1 MQLGNEAETLA
12 LGGAIA
18 ALLRRGDVIALAG
31 DLGAGKT
38 TLSRG
43 VLRGLGFEG
52 DVPSPTFTIVQ
63 PYEQLSVPVW
73 HVDLYRIEDSSE
85 LEQLALDDARE
96 EVAMIVE
103 WPERMGSALWADS
116 LQLRLQIE
124 GVGARSLTAKV
135 PPAWESRWPPR

>member
-1 MQLGNEAETLA
+1 MQLGSEGETLA
-12 LGGAIA
+12 LGQAIA
-18 ALLRRGDVIALAG
+18 ALIRRGDVIALSG

-43 VLRGLGFEG
+43 VLRGLGFGG

-63 PYEQLSVPVW
+63 PYEQLAVPVW

-124 GVGARSLTAKV
+124 GVGARSLTAIV

>member
-1 MQLGNEAETLA
+1 MRLGSEAETLA
-12 LGGAIA
+12 LGRAVA
-18 ALLRRGDVIALAG
+18 AVLRPGDVIALSG

-63 PYEQLSVPVW
+63 PYEQLVVPVW
-73 HVDLYRIEDSSE
+73 HVDLYRIENSSE

-103 WPERMGSALWADS
+103 WPERMGSALWRDS

-135 PPAWESRWPPR
+135 PTAWESRWPPR

>member
-1 MQLGNEAETLA
+1 MQLGSEAETLA
-12 LGGAIA
+12 LGRSIA
-18 ALLRRGDVIALAG
+18 TVVRRGDVIALSG

-63 PYEQLSVPVW
+63 PYEQLAVPVW

-124 GVGARSLTAKV
+124 GVGARSLTAQV

>member
-1 MQLGNEAETLA
+1 MQLGSEAETLA
-12 LGGAIA
+12 LGRAVA
-18 ALLRRGDVIALAG
+18 AVLRRGDVIALSG

-63 PYEQLSVPVW
+63 PYDQLSVPVW
-73 HVDLYRIEDSSE
+73 HVDLYRIEESSE
-85 LEQLALDDARE
+85 LEQLALDGARE

-135 PPAWESRWPPR
+135 PTAWESRWPPR